1 MKIRTIGIIC
11 AGQMGCGIAHVAA
24 TAGFEVVL
32 TDIDSGILED
42 GLASIAGNLDRQIR
56 RGTIKETG
64 RDTVLGRIKTSTH
77 VKAHAGSDLVVELD
91 GFENEW
97 ARCLNDLGYSLL
109 LQNELNKAEEYAR
122 EGLVIAKRAENRS
135 LEALLFWTLGEIL
148 DAKELNEDARES
160 YTKSA
165 DIKREIGEELDQFFI
180 DNDY

>member
-1 MKIRTIGIIC
+1 MMMGKKQNHHKLIEYLQEAIEIGLLAKPNQAQALFNI
-11 AGQMGCGIAHVAA
+11 GH
-24 TAGFEVVL
+24 GFGEM
-32 TDIDSGILED
+32 DDW
-42 GLASIAGNLDRQIR
+42 GLAIDHYQQAAEIFS
-56 RGTIKETG
+56 
-64 RDTVLGRIKTSTH
+64 
-77 VKAHAGSDLVVELD
+77 ELD

-97 ARCLNDLGYSLL
+97 ARCLNGLGYSLL
-109 LQNELNKAEEYAR
+109 LQNKLDKAEEYTR

-165 DIKREIGEELDQFFI
+165 NIKREIGEELDQFFI